1 MISVEPPCRRILVV
15 EDSPTVAM
23 LCREHLSRAGYD
35 VTVVETGAD
44 CLDALEAATPAAM
57 LLDLG
62 LPDMNGIDLLREVKR
77 RDLRTSVVVI
87 TSNASLTSAVDA
99 MRCGAFDYIVKPFA
113 GERIVTTVRNAAEKF
128 ALSEEVRTYRQQK
141 PRTDFAGMIGSS
153 VAMQSVYRVIESA
166 AASRATVF
174 ITGESGTGK
183 ELCAHAVHS
192 ESPRAKGPFVAINCA
207 AIPRELMESEIF
219 GHMKGAFTNAGA
231 DRAGAAMRADG
242 GTLFLDEI
250 CEMDL
255 DLQAKILRLTQ
266 SGTFERVG
274 ASRTESVDIRIVCAT
289 NRDPWAEVQ
298 AGRFREDL
306 FYRLHV
312 LPLELP
318 ALRDRGDDILQLA
331 RFFLS
336 TISGQEGAA
345 CESFAPDAIA
355 RLLSHSWPGNVREL
369 ENALHNA
376 VVLNA
381 AEKELSAAMLP
392 RRLGG
397 SGDGAAIGVSPAPA
411 RPKTGGDAPTER
423 LSFDSETEVVPMWA
437 VERDAIEHA
446 LRLCDG
452 NVPLA
457 AARLQIGVSTI
468 YRKKSE
474 WAKSKA
480 PLGAAD

>member
-44 CLDALEAATPAAM
+44 CLDALEAETPAAM

-255 DLQAKILRLTQ
+255 DL
-266 SGTFERVG
+266 
-274 ASRTESVDIRIVCAT
+274 
-289 NRDPWAEVQ
+289 
-298 AGRFREDL
+298 
-306 FYRLHV
+306 
-312 LPLELP
+312 
-318 ALRDRGDDILQLA
+318 
-331 RFFLS
+331 
-336 TISGQEGAA
+336 
-345 CESFAPDAIA
+345 
-355 RLLSHSWPGNVREL
+355 
-369 ENALHNA
+369 
-376 VVLNA
+376 
-381 AEKELSAAMLP
+381 
-392 RRLGG
+392 
-397 SGDGAAIGVSPAPA
+397 
-411 RPKTGGDAPTER
+411 
-423 LSFDSETEVVPMWA
+423 
-437 VERDAIEHA
+437 
-446 LRLCDG
+446 
-452 NVPLA
+452 
-457 AARLQIGVSTI
+457 
-468 YRKKSE
+468 
-474 WAKSKA
+474 
-480 PLGAAD
+480 

>member
-1 MISVEPPCRRILVV
+1 
-15 EDSPTVAM
+15 
-23 LCREHLSRAGYD
+23 
-35 VTVVETGAD
+35 
-44 CLDALEAATPAAM
+44 
-57 LLDLG
+57 
-62 LPDMNGIDLLREVKR
+62 
-77 RDLRTSVVVI
+77 
-87 TSNASLTSAVDA
+87 
-99 MRCGAFDYIVKPFA
+99 
-113 GERIVTTVRNAAEKF
+113 
-128 ALSEEVRTYRQQK
+128 
-141 PRTDFAGMIGSS
+141 MIGSS
-153 VAMQSVYRVIESA
+153 VPMQSVYRVIESA

-266 SGTFERVG
+266 SGKFERVG

-381 AEKELSAAMLP
+381 AEKQLTAAMLP

-411 RPKTGGDAPTER
+411 RPKTEDDAPTGR
-423 LSFDSETEVVPMWA
+423 LSFDSEADVVPMWA

-480 PLGAAD
+480 PRGAAD